1 MAESKYLNNKLRI
14 FLIQASK
21 SWEKLMKTIKYCLK
35 MVKYFRHNKITVF
48 IRKILKI
55 NKENLINKEK
65 VWTKEILLPQN

>member
-1 MAESKYLNNKLRI
+1 
-14 FLIQASK
+14 
-21 SWEKLMKTIKYCLK
+21 MKIIKYCHK

-65 VWTKEILLPQN
+65 V